1 LILVTPLNRVL
12 GLGSAK
18 SGAEHWW
25 LQRVTAAALAALGLW
40 LAVALASLP
49 DYTFATVIAWV
60 RHPTTAIMLFL
71 AVITASYHS
80 YLGVQVV
87 LEDYVHGAAMK
98 IVSLVLSLFAHFEV
112 AVIGVYSVAKIAF
125 GAPL

>member
-1 LILVTPLNRVL
+1 MTPLNRVL

-40 LAVALASLP
+40 LAIAAASLP
-49 DYTFATVIAWV
+49 DYAFATVIEWV

-71 AVITASYHS
+71 IVITASYHS
-80 YLGVQVV
+80 YLGVRVV
-87 LEDYVHGAAMK
+87 FEDYVHGAAMK
-98 IVSLVLSLFAHFEV
+98 TVSLVLSFFAHFAV

-125 GAPL
+125 GSPV